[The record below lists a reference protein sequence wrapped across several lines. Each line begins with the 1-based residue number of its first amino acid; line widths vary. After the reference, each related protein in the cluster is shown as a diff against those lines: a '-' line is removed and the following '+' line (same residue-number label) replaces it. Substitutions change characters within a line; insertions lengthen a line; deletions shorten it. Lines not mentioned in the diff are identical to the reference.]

1 MMKTDIIIIGSGPGG
16 YRTAG
21 YALQQG
27 KQVVIIEKAEAGGTC
42 LNSGCIPTKCLAH
55 DAEANA
61 SDFPAAA
68 ERKRNVMNQLR
79 QGIEQLLSAPGIT
92 LVRGEATFKDARTVT
107 VDGTDYEADD
117 IIIATGSSSKM
128 PPVEG
133 IDNPRVITS
142 TEALNFQTLPA
153 EIVIIGAGVIGMEF
167 ASILSRFGAKVSVI
181 EYLKECLPVIDK
193 DIAKRVRKQIEK
205 LQGVT
210 FYMDSAVKAI
220 NDNEVVFVSNKNGKE
235 TRLECPA
242 CPVLIATGRKPNI
255 EGLNL
260 EAAGV
265 EYSPKGITVNDN
277 MLTSVPHIYAIGD
290 VTGRQML
297 AHAATFMGFRAVN
310 AIVGKAD
317 KIRFDIM
324 PSAIFTYPEAA
335 AVGLTEDQCKQQG
348 IECRALKGYYR
359 ANGKALAI
367 DEPEGM
373 VKLIAGADGKILGCT
388 SYGAHSADIVQEVT
402 AYMNCNATVADIA
415 YSVHIHPTLSEILQD
430 ACVGGH

>member
-1 MMKTDIIIIGSGPGG
+1 MKTDIIIIGSGPGG
-16 YRTAG
+16 YRTAS

-107 VDGTDYEADD
+107 VDGIDYEADD

-235 TRLECPA
+235 TRLECPG

-317 KIRFDIM
+317 RIRFDIM

-373 VKLIAGADGKILGCT
+373 VKLVAGADGKILGCT

-430 ACVGGH
+430 ACVAGL

>member
-1 MMKTDIIIIGSGPGG
+1 MKTDIIIIGSGPGG
-16 YRTAG
+16 YRTAS

-373 VKLIAGADGKILGCT
+373 VKLIAGADGRILGCT

-415 YSVHIHPTLSEILQD
+415 DSVHIHPTLSEILQD

>member
-1 MMKTDIIIIGSGPGG
+1 MKTDIIIIGSGPGG
-16 YRTAG
+16 YRTAS

-68 ERKRNVMNQLR
+68 ERKRNVMDQLR

-107 VDGTDYEADD
+107 VDGIDYEADD

-181 EYLKECLPVIDK
+181 EYLKECLPIIDK

-235 TRLECPA
+235 TRLECPG

-324 PSAIFTYPEAA
+324 PSAIFTYPQAA
-335 AVGLTEDQCKQQG
+335 AVGLTEDQCKEQG

-373 VKLIAGADGKILGCT
+373 VKLVAGADGRILGCT

-430 ACVGGH
+430 ACVAGL

>member
-1 MMKTDIIIIGSGPGG
+1 MKTDIIIIGSGPGG
-16 YRTAG
+16 YRTAS

-235 TRLECPA
+235 TRLECPG

-265 EYSPKGITVNDN
+265 ECSPKGITVNDN

-317 KIRFDIM
+317 RIRFDIM

-373 VKLIAGADGKILGCT
+373 VKLIAGADGRILGCT

>member
-1 MMKTDIIIIGSGPGG
+1 MKTDIIIIGSGPGG

-235 TRLECPA
+235 TRLECPG

-317 KIRFDIM
+317 RIRFDIM

-373 VKLIAGADGKILGCT
+373 VKLIAGADGRILGCT

>member
-1 MMKTDIIIIGSGPGG
+1 MKTDIIIIGSGPGG
-16 YRTAG
+16 YRAAG

-55 DAEANA
+55 DADANA

-107 VDGTDYEADD
+107 VDGIDYEADD

-235 TRLECPA
+235 TRLECPG

-255 EGLNL
+255 DGLNL

-317 KIRFDIM
+317 RIRFDIM

-373 VKLIAGADGKILGCT
+373 VKLIAGADGRILGCT

>member
-1 MMKTDIIIIGSGPGG
+1 MKTDIIIIGSGPGG
-16 YRTAG
+16 YRTAS

-107 VDGTDYEADD
+107 VDGIDYEADD

-193 DIAKRVRKQIEK
+193 DIAKRVRKQMEK

-235 TRLECPA
+235 TRLECPG

-255 EGLNL
+255 DGLNL

>member
-1 MMKTDIIIIGSGPGG
+1 MKTDIIIIGSGPGG
-16 YRTAG
+16 YRTAS

-235 TRLECPA
+235 TRLECPG

-255 EGLNL
+255 DGLNL

-335 AVGLTEDQCKQQG
+335 AVGLTEDQCKEQG

-373 VKLIAGADGKILGCT
+373 VKLVAGADGRILGCT

>member
-1 MMKTDIIIIGSGPGG
+1 MKTDIIIIGSGPGG

-107 VDGTDYEADD
+107 VDGIDYEADD

-235 TRLECPA
+235 TRLECPG

-317 KIRFDIM
+317 RIRFDIM

-335 AVGLTEDQCKQQG
+335 AVGLTEDQCKEQG

-373 VKLIAGADGKILGCT
+373 VKLIAGADGRILGCT

-415 YSVHIHPTLSEILQD
+415 DSVHIHPTLSEILQD

>member
-1 MMKTDIIIIGSGPGG
+1 MKTDIIIIGSGPGG
-16 YRTAG
+16 YRAAG

-107 VDGTDYEADD
+107 VDGIDYEADD

-373 VKLIAGADGKILGCT
+373 VKLVAGADGRILGCT

>member
-1 MMKTDIIIIGSGPGG
+1 MKTDIIIIGSGPGG
-16 YRTAG
+16 YRTAS

-107 VDGTDYEADD
+107 VDGIDYEADD

-193 DIAKRVRKQIEK
+193 DIAKRVRKQMEK

-235 TRLECPA
+235 TRLECPG

>member
-1 MMKTDIIIIGSGPGG
+1 MKTDIIIIGSGPGG
-16 YRTAG
+16 YRTAS

-68 ERKRNVMNQLR
+68 ERKRNVMDQLR

-167 ASILSRFGAKVSVI
+167 ASILSRFGAKISVI

-235 TRLECPA
+235 TRLECPG

-373 VKLIAGADGKILGCT
+373 VKLVAGADGKILGCT

-415 YSVHIHPTLSEILQD
+415 DSVHIHPTLSEILQD

>member
-1 MMKTDIIIIGSGPGG
+1 MKTDIIIIGSGPGG

-107 VDGTDYEADD
+107 VDGIDYEADD

-193 DIAKRVRKQIEK
+193 DIAKRVRKQMEK

-373 VKLIAGADGKILGCT
+373 VKLVAGADGKILGCT
-388 SYGAHSADIVQEVT
+388 SYGAHSADIVQEVA

>member
-1 MMKTDIIIIGSGPGG
+1 MKTDIIIIGSGPGG
-16 YRTAG
+16 YRTAS

-107 VDGTDYEADD
+107 VDGIDYEADD

-210 FYMDSAVKAI
+210 FYMDSAVKVI

-235 TRLECPA
+235 TRLECPG

-297 AHAATFMGFRAVN
+297 AHAAIFMGFRAVN

-373 VKLIAGADGKILGCT
+373 VKLVAGADGKILGCT
-388 SYGAHSADIVQEVT
+388 SYGAHSADIVQVVT

-415 YSVHIHPTLSEILQD
+415 DSVHIHPTLSEILQD

>member
-1 MMKTDIIIIGSGPGG
+1 MKTDIIIIGSGPGG

-107 VDGTDYEADD
+107 VDGTDYESDD

-235 TRLECPA
+235 TRLECPG

-317 KIRFDIM
+317 RIRFDIM

-373 VKLIAGADGKILGCT
+373 VKLIAGADGRILGCT

>member
-1 MMKTDIIIIGSGPGG
+1 MKTDIIIIGSGPGG
-16 YRTAG
+16 YRAAG

-107 VDGTDYEADD
+107 VDGIDYEADD

-235 TRLECPA
+235 TRLECPG

-255 EGLNL
+255 DGLNL

-373 VKLIAGADGKILGCT
+373 VKLVAGADGKILGCT

>member
-1 MMKTDIIIIGSGPGG
+1 MKTDIIIIGSGPGG
-16 YRTAG
+16 YRTAS

-107 VDGTDYEADD
+107 VDGIDYEADD

-235 TRLECPA
+235 TRLECPG

-335 AVGLTEDQCKQQG
+335 AVGLTEDQCKEQG

-373 VKLIAGADGKILGCT
+373 VKLVAGADGRILGCT

>member
-1 MMKTDIIIIGSGPGG
+1 MKTDIIIIGSGPGG

-107 VDGTDYEADD
+107 VDGIDYEADD

-133 IDNPRVITS
+133 IDNPRVISS

-235 TRLECPA
+235 TRLECPG

-373 VKLIAGADGKILGCT
+373 VKLIAGADGRILGCT

>member
-1 MMKTDIIIIGSGPGG
+1 MKTDIIIIGSGPGG

-107 VDGTDYEADD
+107 VDGIDYEADD

-235 TRLECPA
+235 TRLECPG

-265 EYSPKGITVNDN
+265 ECSPKGITVNDN

-317 KIRFDIM
+317 RIRFDIM

-373 VKLIAGADGKILGCT
+373 VKLVAGADGRILGCT

-415 YSVHIHPTLSEILQD
+415 DSVHIHPTLSEILQD

>member
-1 MMKTDIIIIGSGPGG
+1 MKTDIIIIGSGPGG
-16 YRTAG
+16 YRAAG

-107 VDGTDYEADD
+107 VDGIDYEADD

-265 EYSPKGITVNDN
+265 ECSPKGITVNDN

-373 VKLIAGADGKILGCT
+373 VKLIAGADGRILGCT

>member
-1 MMKTDIIIIGSGPGG
+1 MKTDIIIIGSGPGG

-415 YSVHIHPTLSEILQD
+415 DSVHIHPTLSEILQD
-430 ACVGGH
+430 ACVAGL

>member
-1 MMKTDIIIIGSGPGG
+1 MKTDIIIIGSGPGG
-16 YRTAG
+16 YRTAS

-68 ERKRNVMNQLR
+68 ERKRNVMDQLR
-79 QGIEQLLSAPGIT
+79 HGIEQLLSAPGIT

-167 ASILSRFGAKVSVI
+167 ASIFSRFGAKVSVI

-373 VKLIAGADGKILGCT
+373 VKLVAGADGKILGCT

-415 YSVHIHPTLSEILQD
+415 DSVHIHPTLSEILQD

>member
-1 MMKTDIIIIGSGPGG
+1 MKTDIIIIGSGPGG
-16 YRTAG
+16 YRAAG

-107 VDGTDYEADD
+107 VDGIDYEADD

-317 KIRFDIM
+317 RIRFDIM

-373 VKLIAGADGKILGCT
+373 VKLIAGADGRILGCT

>member
-1 MMKTDIIIIGSGPGG
+1 MKTDIIIIGSGPGG
-16 YRTAG
+16 YRTAS

-107 VDGTDYEADD
+107 VDGIDYEADD

-235 TRLECPA
+235 TRLECPG

-255 EGLNL
+255 DGLNL

-277 MLTSVPHIYAIGD
+277 MLTSAPHIYAIGD

-415 YSVHIHPTLSEILQD
+415 DSVHIHPTLSEILQD

>member
-1 MMKTDIIIIGSGPGG
+1 MKTDIIIIGSGPGG
-16 YRTAG
+16 YRTAS

-107 VDGTDYEADD
+107 VDGIDYEADD

-373 VKLIAGADGKILGCT
+373 VKLIVGADGRILGCT

>member
-1 MMKTDIIIIGSGPGG
+1 MKTDIIIIGSGPGG
-16 YRTAG
+16 YRTAS

-55 DAEANA
+55 DAEVNA

-68 ERKRNVMNQLR
+68 ERKRNVMDQLR
-79 QGIEQLLSAPGIT
+79 HGIEQLLATPGIT
-92 LVRGEATFKDARTVT
+92 FVRGEAAFKDARTIIVN
-107 VDGTDYEADD
+107 GEEYEADD

-142 TEALNFQTLPA
+142 TEALDFQSLPS

-167 ASILSRFGAKVSVI
+167 ASILSRFGAKVTVI

-220 NDNEVVFVSNKNGKE
+220 TDNEVVFTSNKNGKE
-235 TRLECPA
+235 TRLECPG
-242 CPVLIATGRKPNI
+242 CPVLVATGRKPNI

-277 MLTSVPHIYAIGD
+277 MLTSVPHVYGIGD

-348 IECRALKGYYR
+348 IECRSLKGYYR

-367 DEPEGM
+367 EEPEGM
-373 VKLIAGADGKILGCT
+373 VKLVAGADGKILGCT

-415 YSVHIHPTLSEILQD
+415 DSVHIHPTLSEILQD

>member
-1 MMKTDIIIIGSGPGG
+1 MKTDIIIIGSGPGG

-107 VDGTDYEADD
+107 VDGIDYEADD

-133 IDNPRVITS
+133 IDNPRVISS

-235 TRLECPA
+235 TRLECPG

-317 KIRFDIM
+317 RIRFDIM

-373 VKLIAGADGKILGCT
+373 VKLIAGADGRILGCT

>member
-1 MMKTDIIIIGSGPGG
+1 MKTDIIIIGSGPGG
-16 YRTAG
+16 YRTAS

-107 VDGTDYEADD
+107 VDGIDYEADD

-235 TRLECPA
+235 TRLECPG

-317 KIRFDIM
+317 RIRFDIM

>member
-1 MMKTDIIIIGSGPGG
+1 MKTDIIIIGSGPGG
-16 YRTAG
+16 YRAAG

-107 VDGTDYEADD
+107 VDGIDYEADD

-220 NDNEVVFVSNKNGKE
+220 NDNEVVFVSNKNDKE
-235 TRLECPA
+235 TRLECPG

-373 VKLIAGADGKILGCT
+373 VKLVAGADGRILGCT

-415 YSVHIHPTLSEILQD
+415 DSVHIHPTLSEILQD

>member
-1 MMKTDIIIIGSGPGG
+1 MKTDIIIIGSGPGG
-16 YRTAG
+16 YRTAS

-55 DAEANA
+55 DAEVNA

-68 ERKRNVMNQLR
+68 ERKRNVMDQLR
-79 QGIEQLLSAPGIT
+79 QGIEQLLAAPGIT
-92 LVRGEATFKDARTVT
+92 FVRGEATFKDAHTVI
-107 VDGTDYEADD
+107 VDGAEYEADD

-142 TEALNFQTLPA
+142 TEALDFQSLPS

-167 ASILSRFGAKVSVI
+167 ASILSRFGSKVTVI

-220 NDNEVVFVSNKNGKE
+220 TDNEVVFVSNKNGKE
-235 TRLECPA
+235 TRLQCPA

-277 MLTSVPHIYAIGD
+277 MQTSVPHIYAIGD
-290 VTGRQML
+290 VNGRQML

-310 AIVGKAD
+310 TIVGKAD

-348 IECRALKGYYR
+348 IECRTLKGYYR

-373 VKLIAGADGKILGCT
+373 VKLVAGADGKILGCT

-415 YSVHIHPTLSEILQD
+415 DSVHIHPTLSEILQD

>member
-1 MMKTDIIIIGSGPGG
+1 MKTDIIIIGSGPGG
-16 YRTAG
+16 YRTAS

-68 ERKRNVMNQLR
+68 ERKRNVMDQLR

-117 IIIATGSSSKM
+117 IIIATGSNCKM

-235 TRLECPA
+235 TRLECPG

-367 DEPEGM
+367 DETEGM
-373 VKLIAGADGKILGCT
+373 VKLVAGADGKILGCT

-415 YSVHIHPTLSEILQD
+415 DSVHIHPTLSEILQD

>member
-1 MMKTDIIIIGSGPGG
+1 MKTDIIIIGSGPGG
-16 YRTAG
+16 YRTAS

-107 VDGTDYEADD
+107 VDGIDYEADD

-317 KIRFDIM
+317 RIRFDIM

-373 VKLIAGADGKILGCT
+373 VKLIAGADGRILGCT

>member
-1 MMKTDIIIIGSGPGG
+1 MKTDIIIIGSGPGG

-107 VDGTDYEADD
+107 VDGIDYEADD

-193 DIAKRVRKQIEK
+193 DIAKRVRKQMEK

-235 TRLECPA
+235 TRLECPG

-297 AHAATFMGFRAVN
+297 AHAATFMGFCAVN

-373 VKLIAGADGKILGCT
+373 VKLVAGADGKILGCT

-430 ACVGGH
+430 ACVAGL

>member
-1 MMKTDIIIIGSGPGG
+1 MKTDIIIIGSGPGG
-16 YRTAG
+16 YRTAS

-55 DAEANA
+55 DAEVNA

-68 ERKRNVMNQLR
+68 ERKRNVMDQLR
-79 QGIEQLLSAPGIT
+79 QGIEQLLAAPGIT
-92 LVRGEATFKDARTVT
+92 FVRGKAAFKDARTIIVN
-107 VDGTDYEADD
+107 GEEYEADD

-128 PPVEG
+128 PSVEG

-142 TEALNFQTLPA
+142 TEALDFQSLPS

-167 ASILSRFGAKVSVI
+167 ASILSRFGAKVTVI

-220 NDNEVVFVSNKNGKE
+220 TDNEVVFTSNKNGKE
-235 TRLECPA
+235 TRLECPG
-242 CPVLIATGRKPNI
+242 CPVLVATGRKPNI
-255 EGLNL
+255 KGLNL

-277 MLTSVPHIYAIGD
+277 MLTSVPHVYAIGD

-348 IECRALKGYYR
+348 IECRSLKGYYR

-367 DEPEGM
+367 EEPEGM
-373 VKLIAGADGKILGCT
+373 VKLVAGADGKILGCT

-415 YSVHIHPTLSEILQD
+415 DSVHIHPTLSEILQD

>member
-1 MMKTDIIIIGSGPGG
+1 MKTDIIIIGSGPGG

-107 VDGTDYEADD
+107 VDGIDYEADD

-317 KIRFDIM
+317 RIRFDIM

>member
-1 MMKTDIIIIGSGPGG
+1 MKTDIIIIGSGPGG

-142 TEALNFQTLPA
+142 TEALNFQALPA

-235 TRLECPA
+235 TRLECPG

-260 EAAGV
+260 EAAGM

-373 VKLIAGADGKILGCT
+373 VKLVAGADGKILGCT

-415 YSVHIHPTLSEILQD
+415 DSVHIHPTLSEILQD

>member
-1 MMKTDIIIIGSGPGG
+1 MKTDIIIIGSGPGG

-27 KQVVIIEKAEAGGTC
+27 KQVIIIEKAEAGGTC

-117 IIIATGSSSKM
+117 IIIATGSSCKM

-235 TRLECPA
+235 TRLECPG

-317 KIRFDIM
+317 RIRFDIM

>member
-1 MMKTDIIIIGSGPGG
+1 MKTDIIIIGSGPGG
-16 YRTAG
+16 YRTAS

-27 KQVVIIEKAEAGGTC
+27 KQVVIIEKAKAGGTC

-107 VDGTDYEADD
+107 VDGIDYEADD

-235 TRLECPA
+235 TRLECPG

-388 SYGAHSADIVQEVT
+388 SYGAHSADI
-402 AYMNCNATVADIA
+402 AD
-415 YSVHIHPTLSEILQD
+415 SVHIHPTLSEILQD

>member
-1 MMKTDIIIIGSGPGG
+1 MKTDIIIIGSGPGG
-16 YRTAG
+16 YRTAS

-107 VDGTDYEADD
+107 VDGIDYEADD

-167 ASILSRFGAKVSVI
+167 ASIFSRFGAKVSVI

-235 TRLECPA
+235 TRLECPG